1 MVKIQFI
8 HTDSYMMSIFFLISE
23 MNFIFWEGALSK
35 KKSGLDNCSKNI
47 MMKSNDKKKKNR
59 KKA

>member
-1 MVKIQFI
+1 
-8 HTDSYMMSIFFLISE
+8 MMSIFFLISE

-47 MMKSNDKKKKNR
+47 MMKSNDKKKKKQ
-59 KKA
+59 KKSISSLA